1 MTKIKLLHSY
11 LYIENTKNLH
21 IKNNKIYNNN
31 NDFVCGLS
39 NLPSNN
45 QGIKIIIEKN
55 LIKKKQSKK
64 IFNTYYEKNNVKLYL
79 EFDFKNKSV
88 TKNKEFLIKLIKN
101 NYLNFLNLNDNL
113 FNSLCINKNYHKY
126 PFHDYNITLQDQNI
140 IKIFNLYFDL
150 SKNIIKDVKI
160 CKSQN
165 YDLNFN
171 ILYSDYLLGTIK
183 ILNSYKLKNIIVICD
198 NVSIQ
203 SLWNKNLKGINFLII
218 DACNIRNYSIKDF
231 NTIIFCDLQEKKI
244 KNIVKK
250 YFKYKKSNSFLY
262 VYTNCEEETIMKFVK
277 KFYCAINIKDSLKEI
292 YNITIQ
298 TLYNYSKCIIY
309 HKFFDNFT
317 SVKNVK
323 KIFLKNTCKINPLI
337 KYIRFDIKKDY
348 VVDKNKSNCPICLD
362 DLWEDN
368 FIYLN
373 CGHKFCKN
381 CISNLKEYNLNCS
394 ISSLQEYNLNCSVCR
409 TKITYNKKN
418 VNEKSLF
425 DSKNWYYV
433 GDVIKKLINEIQKSN
448 YESIILLENLEL
460 YPLLNTLLFYYSPKK
475 FNIFCDYNNIFD
487 KLNTEKKIVNLFYL
501 KSDNKLKK
509 RYNYLCLFLKNF
521 YNTINYF
528 EYNVI
533 DY

>member
-11 LYIENTKNLH
+11 LYIENTKNLQ
-21 IKNNKIYNNN
+21 IKNNKIYDDN

-39 NLPSNN
+39 NLPANN
-45 QGIKIIIEKN
+45 QGIKIILEKN
-55 LIKKKQSKK
+55 LVKSKQSKK

-79 EFDFKNKSV
+79 EFDFKNKSI

-101 NYLNFLNLNDNL
+101 NYLNFLNLNENL
-113 FNSLCINKNYHKY
+113 FNSLCINKNYHKD
-126 PFHDYNITLQDQNI
+126 PFQDYNITLQNQNVI
-140 IKIFNLYFDL
+140 QIFNLYFDL
-150 SKNIIKDVKI
+150 SKNLIKDGEI
-160 CKSQN
+160 CKNQN
-165 YDLNFN
+165 YDVNFN

-183 ILNSYKLKNIIVICD
+183 ILNNYKLKNIIVICD
-198 NVSIQ
+198 NVSIK
-203 SLWNKNLKGINFLII
+203 SLWNENLKGSNFLVI
-218 DACNIRNYSIKDF
+218 DACDINRHNIKDF
-231 NTIIFCDLQEKKI
+231 NMIIFCDIQEKNL
-244 KNIVKK
+244 KNIIQK

-262 VYTNCEEETIMKFVK
+262 IYTNCEEETIMKFLK
-277 KFYCAINIKDSLKEI
+277 KFYSAINIKHSLKEI
-292 YNITIQ
+292 YNITTQ

-309 HKFFDNFT
+309 HKFYDNFK
-317 SVKNVK
+317 SLKNVN
-323 KIFLKNTCKINPLI
+323 KIFIKDTCKINPLI

-348 VVDKNKSNCPICLD
+348 VVTKNKSNCPICLD
-362 DLWEDN
+362 DLCEDD

-381 CISNLKEYNLNCS
+381 CIS
-394 ISSLQEYNLNCSVCR
+394 SLQEYNLNCSICR
-409 TKITYNKKN
+409 SKIKYYKKI
-418 VNEKSLF
+418 VNEKALF

-433 GDVIKKLINEIQKSN
+433 GNVIKKVIEEIKKSS

-475 FNIFCDYNNIFD
+475 FTILCDYSNIFD
-487 KLNTEKKIVNLFYL
+487 KLNTESKVVNFFYL
-501 KSDNKLKK
+501 KTDNKLKK

-528 EYNVI
+528 EFQVI